1 MMTTASQTRS
11 KSEMGHSR
19 PKEPALP
26 ASRCPLLSKSDLI
39 VSRTR
44 NDANGHEETHAPQQN
59 GCLFFLPKGTSSSL
73 RKAVIGN
80 ADLYSYSRQKMQ
92 IALARY
98 PRFSSRLSLDASEN
112 EHSIF
117 KVSINRRLRDI
128 HGPIIAVVDY
138 RARHATED

>member
-112 EHSIF
+112 EHSDLQ
-117 KVSINRRLRDI
+117 SIDQSPPSRYPWTYNRCCGLS
-128 HGPIIAVVDY
+128 
-138 RARHATED
+138 RAPCH